1 MMIDQP
7 TKVTTSSTADVP
19 RVGGEDKTRSC
30 DSDFRVGGEDKT
42 REIADQS
49 HSLTPD
55 PKS

>member
-1 MMIDQP
+1 MIDQP